1 MLKRQVIPRSR
12 RQRHEPRRAAFGSA
26 TEVAVAI
33 SHSDRYLTTRYILIT
48 LLVISRSLSP
58 ANHLYWYHY
67 GAGHGHVVKD
77 LSVLGLRLCQMRV
90 QSVVRPAVVRPAPA
104 TLVAGACITLVV
116 GALVPLVVRTLC
128 PTALSVVTASAT
140 LFAPKAVA
148 LVPAA
153 ATAASALSGREG
165 VGLYAGLLKDVL
177 VPHVGAMGLVVV
189 ELLTSL
195 SIRTS

>member
-1 MLKRQVIPRSR
+1 
-12 RQRHEPRRAAFGSA
+12 
-26 TEVAVAI
+26 
-33 SHSDRYLTTRYILIT
+33 
-48 LLVISRSLSP
+48 
-58 ANHLYWYHY
+58 
-67 GAGHGHVVKD
+67 
-77 LSVLGLRLCQMRV
+77 MRV

-128 PTALSVVTASAT
+128 PTALSVVTASAMS
-140 LFAPKAVA
+140 FASKAVA